1 MATESIPQAT
11 AVTGGGAEAAITP
24 DEQARIDV
32 RGAALASPP
41 PSPHGSRLPGL
52 SLTGGSA
59 ATGGRFGRLFAALPP
74 ADYGATDAQ
83 SEAALKKLGRAM
95 VSSKDDPK
103 DGPDN
108 EESGFPAA
116 YTYLGQFIDHDL
128 TFDPVSS
135 LARQDD
141 PDALVDFRTP
151 RFDLDDVYGRGPNDQ
166 PYLYSGGRT
175 FLLGRPLTGNA
186 AGTALSAR
194 DLPRSNG
201 TGGDPDSHRAIIGDP
216 RNDENVIVSQFQG
229 LMLRF
234 HNVLASRNP
243 ALAFADVQRLV
254 RFHYQWVVLNDF
266 LPTVVSESVLAQVL
280 PHVVNG
286 TNVIVDPPTLDFF
299 DPSSPV
305 MPLEFSAAAYRF
317 GHSMIRPGYR
327 LNDEIAPLPIF
338 AFPNAPNGPSLGGF
352 TEFPSSWAIDWGRF
366 IDLKPR
372 PYGNPN
378 EAGAAGSPGN
388 LQRTQLAYKI
398 DTSLVDPLKD
408 LPLRVASDPPPSL
421 AARNLLRG
429 WRLRLPSGQA
439 VARAMGITPMADADI
454 KIGKFTGDPTDI
466 KGSIVDSSV
475 GGAAFAGNCPLWTYI
490 LAETEA
496 VDVSFDTTDGTQ
508 TISSRRLGPVG
519 GRIVAETFAGLMLAD
534 SSSFLNIDPLFTPR
548 ADLVSPGGTFGLREL
563 IAAALSASV

>member
-1 MATESIPQAT
+1 MATESIPHQT
-11 AVTGGGAEAAITP
+11 AVTNGGAETAVTP
-24 DEQARIDV
+24 EEQARIDH
-32 RGAALASPP
+32 RTTALASPP
-41 PSPHGSRLPGL
+41 PNPHGTRLRGL
-52 SLTGGSA
+52 SLTGGSP
-59 ATGGRFGRLFAALPP
+59 ATGGRFGRLFAALGP
-74 ADYGATDAQ
+74 ADFGATDAQ
-83 SEAALKKLGRAM
+83 SEAALKRLGRAM
-95 VSSKDDPK
+95 VSTKDDPK

-151 RFDLDDVYGRGPNDQ
+151 RFDLDDVYGRGPDDQ
-166 PYLYSGGRT
+166 PYLYSGGRI
-175 FLLGRPLTGNA
+175 FLLGRPLTGDA
-186 AGTALSAR
+186 LGTALDAR

-201 TGGDPDSHRAIIGDP
+201 TGGDPNSHRAIIGDP

-234 HNVLASRNP
+234 HNLLATTHRG
-243 ALAFADVQRLV
+243 AAFADVQRLV

-266 LPTVVSESVLAQVL
+266 LPTVVSEAVLAQVL

-286 TNVIVDPPTLDFF
+286 TNVIVDPPALDFF
-299 DPSSPV
+299 DPGNPI

-338 AFPNAPNGPSLGGF
+338 AFPSDPNGPSLGGF
-352 TEFPSSWAIDWGRF
+352 TEFPSPWAIDWGRF
-366 IDLKPR
+366 IDLEPR
-372 PYGNPN
+372 PYGNPGK
-378 EAGAAGSPGN
+378 AGAAGSPGN
-388 LQRTQLAYKI
+388 PQRTQLAYKI

-421 AARNLLRG
+421 PARNLLRG

-439 VARAMGITPMADADI
+439 VAGAMGITPMADDDI
-454 KIGKFTGDPTDI
+454 KIGKFTGDPADI
-466 KGSIVDSSV
+466 KGSIVDAV
-475 GGAAFAGNCPLWTYI
+475 IGGPAFAGNCPLWTYI
-490 LAETEA
+490 LAETEE
-496 VDVSFDTTDGTQ
+496 VDVPFQTTDGTQ

-534 SSSFLNIDPLFTPR
+534 PRSFLNIDPLFTPD
-548 ADLVSPGGTFGLREL
+548 AALTQGGRFGLREL
-563 IAAALSASV
+563 IAAALTSPV